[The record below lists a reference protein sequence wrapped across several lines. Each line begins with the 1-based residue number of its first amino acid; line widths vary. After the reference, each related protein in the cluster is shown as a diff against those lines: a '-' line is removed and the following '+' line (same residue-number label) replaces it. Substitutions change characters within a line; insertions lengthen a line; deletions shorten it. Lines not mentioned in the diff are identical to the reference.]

1 MQQLILV
8 CLPRLGV
15 IQDYMLPMYKQ
26 ITIQTLHKQGLKQ
39 SEIAQKMGC
48 HRNTVRNI
56 IHLDTPIEKQT
67 RVKSSIF
74 DAYKETIKEWQ
85 KQKVTKFRIHEKL
98 RDEYRVY
105 SSYVNLCMYM
115 KKHVPT
121 PIEAFGVQLTEPGEE
136 AEIDFGYLG
145 MLPGLNGKLV
155 RTYGLVIVLAYCRVG
170 YYAICY
176 DQKLA
181 TLIKEL
187 KEAFVYFGGVPK
199 KLKVDNMKTAVILN
213 NRFNLLFNK
222 EFLAFAN
229 HYQAVIVPCE
239 PYSPE
244 QKGKVESGIKY
255 MQNNFVNGREFTDD
269 QDVKAKLKDWMIHKA
284 NQRIHGTTKKVP
296 WVELVEIEQ
305 EKLQPLP
312 QEEYSLFE
320 RCVRKVGINSHI
332 HFENNYYSVPCQ
344 YVGKDVTIR
353 WNEKVIRIVYQDC
366 QVALHLRCFQKGEYS
381 TQRSHLP
388 EHKVYSETERQ
399 AKYEEKMRT
408 IGEISHEFFRLLLQ
422 EKQKSWTEI
431 ARAVL
436 GICEEYG
443 KEIVELSLKRA
454 LYYKTFDVT
463 AIRRIAKQKLYLLP
477 TEPILP
483 KTIEE
488 EPAMARNLAYY
499 AVIYDAN
506 SLPTPA

>member
-39 SEIAQKMGC
+39 SEISRTIGC

-56 IHLDTPIEKQT
+56 INSDNPIEKQT

-74 DAYKETIKEWQ
+74 DAYKDTIKQWKDE
-85 KQKVTKFRIHEKL
+85 KVTKFRIHEKL
-98 RDEYRVY
+98 RDEYGVH
-105 SSYVNLCMYM
+105 SSYVNLCIYM
-115 KKHVPT
+115 NKHLPKPV
-121 PIEAFGVQLTEPGEE
+121 EAFGVQITEPGEE

-155 RTYGLVIVLAYCRVG
+155 RTYGLVIVLAYSRVG

-176 DQKLA
+176 DQKLK

-187 KEAFVYFGGVPK
+187 KEAFVYFDGVPK

-213 NRFNLLFNK
+213 NRYNLLFNK
-222 EFLAFAN
+222 EFLEFAN
-229 HYQAVIVPCE
+229 HYQTVIVPCE

-255 MQNNFVNGREFTDD
+255 LQNNFVNGREFTDD
-269 QDVKAKLKDWMIHKA
+269 LDVKAKLKDWMVHYA
-284 NQRIHGTTKKVP
+284 NQRTHGTTRKVP
-296 WVELVEIEQ
+296 WTELIET
-305 EKLQPLP
+305 ERKALQPLP

-332 HFENNYYSVPCQ
+332 HFDNNYYSVPCQ
-344 YVGKDVTIR
+344 YVGKEVTVR
-353 WNEKVIRIVYQDC
+353 WNEKVIRIIYQDQ
-366 QVALHLRCFQKGEYS
+366 QVALHVRCYGKGQYIFV
-381 TQRSHLP
+381 RSHLP

-399 AKYEEKMRT
+399 AKYEEKMRS
-408 IGEISHEFFRLLLQ
+408 IGEISHEFFKELLKN
-422 EKQKSWTEI
+422 KQKSWTEI
-431 ARAVL
+431 ARAIL

-443 KEIVELSLKRA
+443 KETVELTLKRA
-454 LYYKTFDVT
+454 IYYETFDVNT
-463 AIRRIAKQKLYLLP
+463 IRHIAQQKLYLLP

-488 EPAMARNLAYY
+488 EPVMARSLAYY

-506 SLPTPA
+506 SLPAAA